1 MIINKIIE
9 KIQIVNGIHGL
20 IISSY
25 NNYEETS
32 FHGGFYYLEI
42 SHMFEEITL
51 SNKYHYHNLLSVMM
65 LGAWIYFGIKGSRLK
80 NQEIKRKIS
89 IWIILGCL
97 IQEIMDFM
105 NRIFLDPNYI
115 FSIQRDLPFLQFCQ
129 ISFYFSLLCMFFT
142 RKKINENKKY
152 SRNQFLFD
160 GAFLLGF
167 SGAFQGI
174 ITPEFVNINNIMGVI
189 CIQLQHSL
197 IILNLVWLM
206 FAYDY
211 RLKFKGV
218 CLTYLLINLIAPFA
232 LFLNNLLGTNS
243 AGDPA
248 NYFYVNE
255 LPKVDNVLLNFVSQ
269 HPSPDYILYIQ
280 PVFIIYF
287 LLLYA
292 PFALLNKIKK

>member
-1 MIINKIIE
+1 MT
-9 KIQIVNGIHGL
+9 L
-20 IISSY
+20 W
-25 NNYEETS
+25 
-32 FHGGFYYLEI
+32 YL
-42 SHMFEEITL
+42 L
-51 SNKYHYHNLLSVMM
+51 
-65 LGAWIYFGIKGSRLK
+65 
-80 NQEIKRKIS
+80 
-89 IWIILGCL
+89 
-97 IQEIMDFM
+97 
-105 NRIFLDPNYI
+105 FL
-115 FSIQRDLPFLQFCQ
+115 
-129 ISFYFSLLCMFFT
+129 
-142 RKKINENKKY
+142 
-152 SRNQFLFD
+152 NQFLFD

-174 ITPEFVNINNIMGVI
+174 ITPEFVNINNLIGVI

-218 CLTYLLINLIAPFA
+218 YLTYLLINLIAPFA

-243 AGDPA
+243 VGDPA

-255 LPKVDNVLLNFVSQ
+255 LPKVDNFLLNFVSQ

>member
-1 MIINKIIE
+1 
-9 KIQIVNGIHGL
+9 
-20 IISSY
+20 
-25 NNYEETS
+25 
-32 FHGGFYYLEI
+32 
-42 SHMFEEITL
+42 MFEEITI
-51 SNKYHYHNLLSVMM
+51 SSKYHYHNLLSFIM
-65 LGAWIYFGIKGSRLK
+65 LGAWIYFGIKGHRLK
-80 NQEIKRKIS
+80 NQEIKRKFS
-89 IWIILGCL
+89 IWIIMGCL
-97 IQEIMDFM
+97 IQESMDFM

-115 FSIQRDLPFLQFCQ
+115 FSIQRDLPLLQFCQ
-129 ISFYFSLLCMFFT
+129 ISFYFSLLCMVFT
-142 RKKINENKKY
+142 RKKINDNKKY
-152 SRNQFLFD
+152 SLNHFLFD
-160 GAFLLGF
+160 SAFLLGF

-174 ITPEFVNINNIMGVI
+174 ITPEFVNINNIMGVM

-197 IILNLVWLM
+197 IMLNLIWLM
-206 FAYDY
+206 SAYDY

-218 CLTYLLINLIAPFA
+218 YLTYILINLIAPLA

-243 AGDPA
+243 AGYPA

-255 LPKVDNVLLNFVSQ
+255 LPKVNNFFLNFVSQ